1 MKKLTPRQQFILNSL
16 LNEGSLEI
24 KNLQNEFSIGDKTI
38 YREVTAINNYLKKY
52 KLNVYNFDNSRLV
65 ISGKKDDI
73 NKLKKSIEKVPIQWV
88 LNKHQRQLM
97 ILIELLLSKE
107 PIKAAYFKT
116 KYNVAMASISFDI
129 DAIEEWL
136 INKNLYLVKKK
147 SYGIEIEGPQ
157 WNKRNTLSE
166 LFFSIKPLE
175 NLLNYFYDE
184 KPEPVIDYMFKA
196 AFGQNVTEILKE
208 IFKTTEIAGLNN
220 NDIKYFEFFIQ
231 VLISIKNTENERTMS
246 LPDNIVEEIINSS
259 KFSKLDELCEKLREN
274 DIILP
279 REEIAYL
286 NLYISNYQDNKDK
299 KIDISGMNISSV
311 VTEFIEEISKKINID
326 LTSDIQLRNNLYQHF
341 NESVNV
347 LNIGLKIINPLLEE
361 IKEHNEHL
369 FEAVSNVCKL
379 IFSRYNI
386 NIPPDEIGYITL
398 HIDVAIKRYKLESE
412 KIRVFVICPTG
423 MSTAKILSSR
433 ISSTFSDLNIVKFG
447 SVYDW
452 RQIEE
457 DNGYDLI
464 ISTFNIGNNTRDN
477 IIIVSPFLNI
487 DDIGRINE
495 FIYKYKKKSISM
507 SKAKEE
513 EKLEIDVIEKN
524 EVAEML
530 INNFRLKN
538 LEVDSY
544 EELILSI
551 TEDIESIGIT
561 ENKEEIAKLIIE
573 REHKGNVVIPGSKVA
588 LFHTRSDEIK
598 HAFIGAY
605 RINKPIK
612 MSSIGFSYE
621 NVDTFFVMLA
631 RISDENEAL
640 KLLGKISVA
649 LIENKDFTKKL
660 EASDI
665 EANREII
672 RRIIYTRED

>member
-136 INKNLYLVKKK
+136 LNKSLYLVKKK

-157 WNKRNTLSE
+157 WNKRNALSE

-286 NLYISNYQDNKDK
+286 NLYISNNQDKNKR
-299 KIDISGMNISSV
+299 IEISGINMSSV
-311 VTEFIEEISKKINID
+311 VTEFIEEISKKVNID
-326 LTSDIQLRNNLYQHF
+326 LTGDIQLRNNLYQHF

-361 IKEHNEHL
+361 IKEHNKYL

-386 NIPPDEIGYITL
+386 NIPADEIGYITL
-398 HIDVAIKRYKLESE
+398 HIDVAIKRYRLEAE

-433 ISSTFSDLNIVKFG
+433 ISSTFSDLNIVKVG

-464 ISTFNIGNNTRDN
+464 ISTFNIGKNTKDN

-487 DDIGRINE
+487 DDISRINE
-495 FIYKYKKKSISM
+495 FIYKFKKKSINM

>member
-1 MKKLTPRQQFILNSL
+1 MNKLTPRQQFILNSL

-38 YREVTAINNYLKKY
+38 YREVTAINSYLNKHKV
-52 KLNVYNFDNSRLV
+52 NVYNFNNSNLV

-73 NKLKKSIEKVPIQWV
+73 NKLKKSIEKIPIQWV

-97 ILIELLLSKE
+97 IQTELLLSKE
-107 PIKAAYFKT
+107 PIKAAYFKN

-136 INKNLYLVKKK
+136 LNKSLYLVKKK

-157 WNKRNTLSE
+157 WNKRNALSE

-184 KPEPVIDYMFKA
+184 KPEPVIDFMFKV
-196 AFGQNVTEILKE
+196 AFGQKVTELLKE
-208 IFKTTEIAGLNN
+208 IFKTTQIDGLKNS
-220 NDIKYFEFFIQ
+220 DIKYFEFFIQ
-231 VLISIKNTENERTMS
+231 VLISIKNTENERTIS
-246 LPDNIVEEIINSS
+246 LPNNIVEEIINSNE
-259 KFSKLDELCEKLREN
+259 FSKLDELCEKLRLKN
-274 DIILP
+274 IILP

-433 ISSTFSDLNIVKFG
+433 ISSTFSDLNIVKVG

-551 TEDIESIGIT
+551 TEDIEAMGIT
-561 ENKEEIAKLIIE
+561 ENREEIARLIIE

-588 LFHTRSDEIK
+588 LLHTRSDEIK
-598 HAFIGAY
+598 HAFIGTY
-605 RINKPIK
+605 RINKAIM